1 MRRVRASRGRTDRI
15 AQRGPSGATAPTV
28 RHGLNALT
36 GPANRPV
43 GLIARMHGLAE
54 SLVRHPERKRSP
66 R

>member
-15 AQRGPSGATAPTV
+15 AQRGPSVATASTV
-28 RHGLNALT
+28 RHVLNALI

-43 GLIARMHGLAE
+43 GLIARMHGLE
-54 SLVRHPERKRSP
+54 ENPVRHPERKRSP

>member
-15 AQRGPSGATAPTV
+15 AQRGPSEATAPTV

-36 GPANRPV
+36 GPASRPAD
-43 GLIARMHGLAE
+43 LIVRIRGLAE